1 MNLAQVPPAV
11 FLNGVA
17 QLLQTL
23 TGRHGHLPLVMPDE
37 QCLGQLV
44 VKAQSVDRFLQGQ
57 SVLAVRQGLTTR
69 VGRVIARHRLQIFS
83 MLIPIAI
90 ATASSSPTAA
100 FTDS

>member
-1 MNLAQVPPAV
+1 MNLAQVPPAI

-44 VKAQSVDRFLQGQ
+44 VKAQSVDRFLQGHVEILHIQ
-57 SVLAVRQGLTTR
+57 DDLKHRGNNRAATRSSDHQG
-69 VGRVIARHRLQIFS
+69 RLSISQQNS
-83 MLIPIAI
+83 G
-90 ATASSSPTAA
+90 
-100 FTDS
+100 